1 MSNKKYEITDI
12 AHEKY
17 PFLHR
22 IRALQDIG
30 NDVKAGDLGGFV
42 ESESNLSFEEGD
54 DAWIY
59 DDAIACDRSHVNKQA
74 QLRDNAMIRNT
85 AYISEGARMCGE
97 SRAEDDS
104 YVRGASLTEQ
114 ARICGNAMILV
125 HQDTLC
131 APVIRG
137 NANVYGK
144 IMGAIHITGNALV
157 FSSEELRNDTK
168 DLIIMDESSRT
179 VQRPPERDGLNRNR
193 QASEEKK
200 INPKRRGGDAR
211 E

>member
-125 HQDTLC
+125 HPDTLC

-144 IMGAIHITGNALV
+144 IMGAIQVAGNALV
-157 FSSEELRNDTK
+157 FSSEELRNDTT
-168 DLIIMDESSRT
+168 DLIIMDENGRT
-179 VQRPPERDGLNRNR
+179 VHRSLERDGLNRNR